1 MGPAGGAEENPKW
14 GKKETVS
21 KCTENNTEP
30 CKVAVSIQANLSAQS
45 FEGISFQT
53 SNSASSNPFLS
64 WACPM
69 GRGKI
74 EIKRIDNASS
84 RQVTFSK
91 RRTGLFKKA
100 QELSILCDSE
110 VAVIVFSNTGK
121 LFEFSSSGMTRTLSR
136 YNKCLGPTDAA
147 SVAEIKTQKEDSK
160 MVEILRD
167 EIAKIETKQLQ
178 LLGKD
183 LTGLGIKELQIL
195 EQQLSE
201 GLLSVKARKSNVQP
215 LTFDLS
221 GGTTHGATGAL
232 QNSGISESEV
242 EELRCL
248 FPQSEN
254 MVPFQYQ
261 HTERNNCF
269 VNTGARCLNLSHNC
283 GNEKGSSDTVF
294 HLGE

>member
-1 MGPAGGAEENPKW
+1 
-14 GKKETVS
+14 
-21 KCTENNTEP
+21 
-30 CKVAVSIQANLSAQS
+30 
-45 FEGISFQT
+45 
-53 SNSASSNPFLS
+53 
-64 WACPM
+64 M

-121 LFEFSSSGMTRTLSR
+121 LFEFSSSGMMRTISR
-136 YNKCLGPTDAA
+136 YNKCLGSTDAA
-147 SVAEIKTQKEDSK
+147 AVAEIKAQKEDSK
-160 MVEILRD
+160 MVDILRE
-167 EIAKIETKQLQ
+167 EISKLEIKQLQ

-183 LTGLGIKELQIL
+183 LTGLGIKELQNI

-201 GLLSVKARKSNVQP
+201 GLLSVKARKEELLMEQLEQSRVQEQRVM
-215 LTFDLS
+215 LENETLRR
-221 GGTTHGATGAL
+221 
-232 QNSGISESEV
+232 QV

-248 FPQSEN
+248 FPQSEA

-261 HTERNNCF
+261 RPERKNTF
-269 VNTGARCLNLSHNC
+269 VNTGARCLSLANNC
-283 GNEKGSSDTVF
+283 GNEKGSSDTLF
-294 HLGE
+294 HLGLPAGVQEEGPQERNLFK

>member
-1 MGPAGGAEENPKW
+1 
-14 GKKETVS
+14 
-21 KCTENNTEP
+21 
-30 CKVAVSIQANLSAQS
+30 
-45 FEGISFQT
+45 
-53 SNSASSNPFLS
+53 
-64 WACPM
+64 M

-121 LFEFSSSGMTRTLSR
+121 LFEFSSSGMMRTLSR
-136 YNKCLGPTDAA
+136 YNKCLGSTDATA
-147 SVAEIKTQKEDSK
+147 VAEIKTQKEDSK
-160 MVEILRD
+160 MVDILRE
-167 EIAKIETKQLQ
+167 EISKLESKQLQ
-178 LLGKD
+178 ILGKD
-183 LTGLGIKELQIL
+183 LTGLGIKELQNI

-201 GLLSVKARKSNVQP
+201 GLLSVKARKEELLMEQLEQSRVQEQRVM
-215 LTFDLS
+215 LENETLRR
-221 GGTTHGATGAL
+221 
-232 QNSGISESEV
+232 QV

-248 FPQSEN
+248 FPQSET

-261 HTERNNCF
+261 RPERKNTF
-269 VNTGARCLNLSHNC
+269 VNTGARCLNLANNC

-294 HLGE
+294 HFGLPAGVQEEGPQERNLFK

>member
-1 MGPAGGAEENPKW
+1 MGPTTGAEENPKQ
-14 GKKETVS
+14 GKKETETVS

-30 CKVAVSIQANLSAQS
+30 CKVAVSSKANLSVQS
-45 FEGISFQT
+45 FEGLFLF
-53 SNSASSNPFLS
+53 NLKLCLYNLCSSLS

-121 LFEFSSSGMTRTLSR
+121 LFEFSSSGMMRTLSR
-136 YNKCLGPTDAA
+136 YNKCLGSTDVTA
-147 SVAEIKTQKEDSK
+147 VAEIKT
-160 MVEILRD
+160 
-167 EIAKIETKQLQ
+167 Q

-183 LTGLGIKELQIL
+183 LTGLGIKELQNI

-201 GLLSVKARKSNVQP
+201 GLLSVKAKKEELLMEQLEQSRVQ
-215 LTFDLS
+215 
-221 GGTTHGATGAL
+221 
-232 QNSGISESEV
+232 I

-248 FPQSEN
+248 FPQTET

-261 HTERNNCF
+261 RPERKNTF
-269 VNTGARCLNLSHNC
+269 VNTGARCLNLANNC

-294 HLGE
+294 HLGLPAGVQEEGPQERNLFK

>member
-1 MGPAGGAEENPKW
+1 
-14 GKKETVS
+14 
-21 KCTENNTEP
+21 
-30 CKVAVSIQANLSAQS
+30 
-45 FEGISFQT
+45 
-53 SNSASSNPFLS
+53 
-64 WACPM
+64 M

-121 LFEFSSSGMTRTLSR
+121 LFEFSSSGMMRTLSR
-136 YNKCLGPTDAA
+136 YNKCLGSTDAA
-147 SVAEIKTQKEDSK
+147 AVAEIKTQVLFNTSKEDSK
-160 MVEILRD
+160 MVDILRE
-167 EIAKIETKQLQ
+167 EISKLESKQLQ
-178 LLGKD
+178 ILGKD
-183 LTGLGIKELQIL
+183 LTGLGIKELQNI

-201 GLLSVKARKSNVQP
+201 GLLSVKARKEELLMEQLEQSRVQ
-215 LTFDLS
+215 
-221 GGTTHGATGAL
+221 
-232 QNSGISESEV
+232 I

-248 FPQSEN
+248 FPQSET

-261 HTERNNCF
+261 RPERKNTF
-269 VNTGARCLNLSHNC
+269 VNTGARCLNLANNC

-294 HLGE
+294 HLGYYVFSITTPLK

>member
-1 MGPAGGAEENPKW
+1 
-14 GKKETVS
+14 
-21 KCTENNTEP
+21 
-30 CKVAVSIQANLSAQS
+30 
-45 FEGISFQT
+45 
-53 SNSASSNPFLS
+53 
-64 WACPM
+64 M

-121 LFEFSSSGMTRTLSR
+121 LFEFSSSGMMRTLSR
-136 YNKCLGPTDAA
+136 YNKCLGSTDVTA
-147 SVAEIKTQKEDSK
+147 VAEIKTQEDSK
-160 MVEILRD
+160 MVDILRE
-167 EIAKIETKQLQ
+167 EISKLESKQLQ

-183 LTGLGIKELQIL
+183 LTGLGIKELQNI

-201 GLLSVKARKSNVQP
+201 GLLSVKAKKEELLMEQLEQSRVQEQRVM
-215 LTFDLS
+215 LENETLRR
-221 GGTTHGATGAL
+221 
-232 QNSGISESEV
+232 QI

-248 FPQSEN
+248 FPQTET

-261 HTERNNCF
+261 RPERKNTF
-269 VNTGARCLNLSHNC
+269 VNTGARCLNLANNC

-294 HLGE
+294 HLGLPAGVQEEGPQERNLFK